1 MRDFTEGH
9 PDRVAKKTDE
19 QFHVEG
25 FRGMQGRWHRK
36 NYYTVRGTLDSV
48 DIYSNTDNIC
58 SLDTGS
64 TSQINANS
72 NLICD
77 ALPMLD
83 ILSNLVRKSESMGI
97 GDENPLAFELDRA
110 KHIIEKH
117 IQKW

>member
-1 MRDFTEGH
+1 MDFTEGH
-9 PDRVAKKTDE
+9 PDWVTKKTDE

-36 NYYTVRGTLDSV
+36 NYYTIRGVVDAV
-48 DIYSNTDNIC
+48 DISNYTGNIC
-58 SLDTGS
+58 QLDTGS
-64 TSQINANS
+64 ATQMNANA

-83 ILSNLVRKSESMGI
+83 ILANLVRKAESIGI
-97 GDENPLAFELDRA
+97 DDGNPLAFELDRA